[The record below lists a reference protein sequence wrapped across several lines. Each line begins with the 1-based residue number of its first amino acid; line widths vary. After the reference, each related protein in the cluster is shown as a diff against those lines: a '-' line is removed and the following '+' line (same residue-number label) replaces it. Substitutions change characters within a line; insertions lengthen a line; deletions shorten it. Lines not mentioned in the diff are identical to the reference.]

1 MLDSL
6 TLNPSSIE
14 LIYKNIESY
23 HVKYLKKLGVKI
35 PGLYNSNKE
44 FTKDALVLVYLA
56 YEYPKTRIVTK
67 SELTNFIRTYYPNVT
82 DVQQARHLGAQK
94 GWWIVAGGRDNIV
107 LSLKSGEYQ
116 LYTLEQSY
124 PSFKNDHRLVEI
136 DSWAEIKVHYNLRC
150 ATCGSQENQPN
161 LHWRETKTKL
171 QKGHMDPKKPLIR
184 GNIIPQCQ
192 KCNQADRDRWVYDEK
207 GRVIKINNPNVI
219 KFCDQEVQLAIYN
232 ILKKKYDSK

>member
-6 TLNPSSIE
+6 ILNPQSIE
-14 LIYKNIESY
+14 LIYKTVQSY
-23 HVKYLKKLGVKI
+23 HEKYLKKLGVNLPK
-35 PGLYNSNKE
+35 LYNSKKE
-44 FTKDALVLVYLA
+44 FTKDALVLIYLA
-56 YEYPKTRIVTK
+56 YNYPETRKVTK
-67 SELTNFIRTYYPNVT
+67 NELTNFIRTFYPEIN

-116 LYTLEQSY
+116 LYTLEQAY
-124 PSFKNDHRLVEI
+124 PSFKNDHRHSEME
-136 DSWAEIKVHYNLRC
+136 DWEEIKAFYGFRC

-171 QKGHMDPKKPLIR
+171 QAGHMNPRKPLTK

-207 GRVIKINNPNVI
+207 GRVVKIANPNVI
-219 KFCDQEVQLAIYN
+219 KMCDEEVQQAVYK
-232 ILKKKYDSK
+232 ILKQKYE